1 MKKESVIFIL
11 LFVFLALGMHMNQWA
26 SHPIE
31 HFKHLATH
39 HMPYHPL
46 LYTLIVYLIVGL
58 IRMVIHGV
66 IKLFTKRI
74 R

>member
-1 MKKESVIFIL
+1 MS
-11 LFVFLALGMHMNQWA
+11 QWV
-26 SHPIE
+26 SYPIE

-46 LYTLIVYLIVGL
+46 LYTLIVYLFVGL
-58 IRMVIHGV
+58 IRMVIQGV